1 MYYKNNNTKYRFQFE
16 IAKDQALELSIL
28 LRVSKNINII
38 NNNTKK
44 SIIVI
49 KYNYII
55 VFLFQ

>member
-38 NNNTKK
+38 NNNTK
-44 SIIVI
+44 
-49 KYNYII
+49 NQ
-55 VFLFQ
+55 LL